1 MTLTTVRPKN
11 ALIALITFKN
21 VESST
26 VFALLMNVLFLV
38 YEVLIN
44 KVTLLYVYKLEKR
57 IKKLFK

>member
-1 MTLTTVRPKN
+1 MLV
-11 ALIALITFKN
+11 AIYVIH
-21 VESST
+21 
-26 VFALLMNVLFLV
+26 ALLMNILFLV